1 MQQCEITCFVFI
13 VCVDVTSSNSHKRS
27 PMSSLDIGAKDELEE
42 TMNVRLWEMIN
53 ARIYNNM
60 NNRTKE

>member
-1 MQQCEITCFVFI
+1 MK
-13 VCVDVTSSNSHKRS
+13 SHVLCSLFALMLQVRILTKDHRCLVI
-27 PMSSLDIGAKDELEE
+27 LDIGAKDELEE